1 MIRINKKKFL
11 FAAMVILLAGVMIGQ
26 QMVQAK
32 SDSYEDLKNFTQAME
47 IIKRNYVENPDS
59 RQLIEGALR
68 GMVSSLD
75 PHSSYMTERQFKEMN
90 MDIKGEFT
98 GVGIQIGVKN
108 QQLTIIAPIEDTPG
122 FRAGLAAGD
131 KIMKINDE
139 WTKDM
144 SIEQAVDK
152 MRGPKGT
159 SVKLM
164 IFREGWDKPR
174 EFSIVRDVIKVVSV
188 KSRMLDD
195 GVGYVKIIQFQ
206 GQTADELEKALK
218 GLEAKGMK
226 KMVLDLRNDP
236 GGLLDSSV
244 DVSGKFLPKDSLVV
258 YLQGRQKTDRK
269 DFTTTSAEK
278 PRNYPIVVLVNT
290 GSASAS
296 EIVAGALQDSKRAL
310 IVGTQTFGKGSVQ
323 TVFPL
328 DGGGLR
334 LTTAKYYTPSGRSI
348 QNVGITPDILT
359 SAKPMAAGLPMGA
372 ILMTQPVADAMQPG
386 DHGTTFG
393 GGPFVA
399 SVALHVFDRLH
410 DPALLRQVTENG
422 TWLGDALH
430 AMAQRSTK
438 IRAVRGL
445 GYIWG
450 IDVTDAAKDVV
461 ARALDLGLLICSAGE
476 HTVRLLPPLVMER
489 ANLERG
495 MRMLEQSIG

>member
-1 MIRINKKKFL
+1 MQNEAEDDEMIRINKRKFL
-11 FAAMVILLAGVMIGQ
+11 IAALVILLTGILIGQ

-32 SDSYEDLKNFTQAME
+32 SDTYEDLKNFTQAME

-59 RQLIEGALR
+59 RELIEGALR

-122 FRAGLAAGD
+122 YRAGLAAGD

-159 SVKLM
+159 AVQLM

-174 EFSIVRDVIKVVSV
+174 EFKIVRDVIKVVSV

-195 GVGYVKIIQFQ
+195 SIGYVKLIQFQ
-206 GQTADELEKALK
+206 GQTAEELEKALK

-226 KMVLDLRNDP
+226 KLVLDLRNDP
-236 GGLLDSSV
+236 GGLLDASV

-269 DFTTTSAEK
+269 DFMTTSAQT
-278 PRNYPIVVLVNT
+278 PRDYPMVVMVNT

-348 QNVGITPDILT
+348 QNVGITPDLEV
-359 SAKPMAAGLPMGA
+359 KLPVVKEPKDGE
-372 ILMTQPVADAMQPG
+372 
-386 DHGTTFG
+386 
-393 GGPFVA
+393 
-399 SVALHVFDRLH
+399 SVHMVVREKDLDRHLKNET
-410 DPALLRQVTENG
+410 VTEEKKKKE
-422 TWLGDALH
+422 H
-430 AMAQRSTK
+430 P
-438 IRAVRGL
+438 
-445 GYIWG
+445 
-450 IDVTDAAKDVV
+450 
-461 ARALDLGLLICSAGE
+461 AGE
-476 HTVRLLPPLVMER
+476 EEFSMEVMPKEDKDDIQLQK
-489 ANLERG
+489 AIE
-495 MRMLEQSIG
+495 MLKPAVLAADVFKNVPAPVKKSAETDKEKEK

>member
-1 MIRINKKKFL
+1 MQNEAEDDEMIRINKRKFL
-11 FAAMVILLAGVMIGQ
+11 IAALVILLTGILIGQ

-32 SDSYEDLKNFTQAME
+32 SDTYEDLKNFSQAME

-59 RQLIEGALR
+59 RELIEGALR

-75 PHSSYMTERQFKEMN
+75 PHSSYMSERQFKEMN

-122 FRAGLAAGD
+122 YRAGLAAGD

-159 SVKLM
+159 SVSLM
-164 IFREGWDKPR
+164 VFREGWDKPR
-174 EFSIVRDVIKVVSV
+174 EFKIVRDVIKVVSV

-195 GVGYVKIIQFQ
+195 SIGYVKLIQFQ

-226 KMVLDLRNDP
+226 KLVLDLRNDP
-236 GGLLDSSV
+236 GGLLDASV

-269 DFTTTSAEK
+269 DFMTTSAQT
-278 PRNYPIVVLVNT
+278 PRDYPMVVMVNT

-310 IVGTQTFGKGSVQ
+310 IMGTQTFGKGSVQ

-348 QNVGITPDILT
+348 QNVGITPDIEV
-359 SAKPMAAGLPMGA
+359 KLPTVKEPKDGE
-372 ILMTQPVADAMQPG
+372 
-386 DHGTTFG
+386 
-393 GGPFVA
+393 
-399 SVALHVFDRLH
+399 SVHVVVREKDLDRHLKNET
-410 DPALLRQVTENG
+410 VTEEKKKKE
-422 TWLGDALH
+422 H
-430 AMAQRSTK
+430 P
-438 IRAVRGL
+438 
-445 GYIWG
+445 
-450 IDVTDAAKDVV
+450 
-461 ARALDLGLLICSAGE
+461 AGE
-476 HTVRLLPPLVMER
+476 EEFAMEVMPKEDKDDIQLQK
-489 ANLERG
+489 AIEILKPAVLAADVFKNVPAPVKKSAETEKEKG
-495 MRMLEQSIG
+495 K

>member
-1 MIRINKKKFL
+1 MQNIPEDDEMIRINKKKFL
-11 FAAMVILLAGVMIGQ
+11 FAAMVILLTVIMIGQ

-32 SDSYEDLKNFTQAME
+32 SDPYEDLRNFTQALE

-59 RQLIEGALR
+59 RELIEGALR

-152 MRGPKGT
+152 MRGPRGT

-174 EFSIVRDVIKVVSV
+174 EFTIVRDVIKVVSV

-195 GVGYVKIIQFQ
+195 SVGYVKIIQFQ
-206 GQTADELEKALK
+206 NQTSDELEKALK

-269 DFTTTSAEK
+269 DFTTTSAQT
-278 PRNYPIVVLVNT
+278 PRGYPVVVLVNT

-328 DGGGLR
+328 DSGGGIR

-348 QNVGITPDILT
+348 QNVGITPDIEVKLPT
-359 SAKPMAAGLPMGA
+359 VKEAKEGE
-372 ILMTQPVADAMQPG
+372 
-386 DHGTTFG
+386 
-393 GGPFVA
+393 
-399 SVALHVFDRLH
+399 SVHV
-410 DPALLRQVTENG
+410 V
-422 TWLGDALH
+422 
-430 AMAQRSTK
+430 
-438 IRAVRGL
+438 VRE
-445 GYIWG
+445 
-450 IDVTDAAKDVV
+450 KD
-461 ARALDLGLLICSAGE
+461 
-476 HTVRLLPPLVMER
+476 
-489 ANLERG
+489 LERHLKNDTVKEEKKEKKEKKKDATTEDEFA
-495 MRMLEQSIG
+495 M